1 MTLQIMAIW
10 TVLFEKLYTIL
21 RKKNEPRRQ
30 DITNFSFKIFKIM
43 GSLRFSK
50 CLKSTGELSLSLLH
64 KKETLEVLGLLIL
77 FSTGNVFWVN
87 LVQKLKIISLS

>member
-50 CLKSTGELSLSLLH
+50 CLKTTGELSLLH